1 MENAIKIAGAIIRRL
16 PKEIAPETTSGREG
30 FIHPI
35 SVTGSMEKAMLGL
48 IVRDFSDEGLAD
60 KEAMLEALVKDVMA
74 G

>member
-1 MENAIKIAGAIIRRL
+1 
-16 PKEIAPETTSGREG
+16 
-30 FIHPI
+30 
-35 SVTGSMEKAMLGL
+35 MLGL